1 MVRYGAKT
9 ALPLCLEPMRVRLVL
24 ALILATAVPA
34 TAQIA
39 NQLERQTQ
47 TQVGMPAQSF
57 AFFRCTCNTTVGA
70 PLQNQLSFAAPPVRL
85 WNGNVYA
92 TTDRDAI
99 YRAQTACTSERRGS
113 LFDCVNCR
121 CSK

>member
-1 MVRYGAKT
+1 
-9 ALPLCLEPMRVRLVL
+9 MRAVLLFALVL
-24 ALILATAVPA
+24 ATAAPA
-34 TAQIA
+34 AAQIA
-39 NQLERQTQ
+39 NQLERQGQ
-47 TQVGMPAQSF
+47 TQVGMPAQNF
-57 AFFRCTCNTTVGA
+57 AFFRCTCNTAVGA
-70 PLQNQLSFAAPPVRL
+70 PLPNQLSFAPPPTRL

-113 LFDCVNCR
+113 LFDCINCR